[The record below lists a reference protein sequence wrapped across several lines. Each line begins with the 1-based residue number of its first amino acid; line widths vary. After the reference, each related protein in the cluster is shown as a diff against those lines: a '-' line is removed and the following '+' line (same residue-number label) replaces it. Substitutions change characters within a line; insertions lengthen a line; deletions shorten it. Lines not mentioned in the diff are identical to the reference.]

1 MPYLP
6 LSETG
11 LHDIDQLAER
21 MQELA
26 RETGAAMT
34 VVDRQGGQAVLRS
47 PPMLVF
53 IDEVHQLA
61 RRVQDT
67 LLPVL
72 EADDRMLRGSKVIID
87 ARDVSFVIATTDWGK
102 LREAFRSRV
111 RAVTLDSYNTAEVA
125 QMLRYRIE
133 SPAPGNGTAADVDPS
148 VGQLGD
154 NALVAIATAARAVPR
169 VALDLLREVGMALR
183 IRICTPDV
191 DAVWAH
197 LQKMVPCD
205 RRGLTSQDREYLRIV
220 AIRGPIGLD
229 NIATELG
236 TDRSNVEGAV
246 EPFLAQ
252 MGWVQ
257 RGPTRR
263 ILTASGKQLVA
274 QFQRSDG

>member
-11 LHDIDQLAER
+11 LRDIDQLADR
-21 MQELA
+21 MQERA
-26 RETGAAMT
+26 REASIPMT
-34 VVDRQGGQAVLRS
+34 VVDHQGGQAILHS

-53 IDEVHQLA
+53 IDEVHQLSA
-61 RRVQDT
+61 RVQDT

-72 EADDRMLRGSKVIID
+72 EADDRMLRGSRVIID

-111 RAVTLDSYNTAEVA
+111 RAVMLEPYNTDEVA

-133 SPAPGNGTAADVDPS
+133 AASRDHGTGADVDAA
-148 VGQLGD
+148 VAQLSED
-154 NALVAIATAARAVPR
+154 ALVAIATAARAVPR
-169 VALDLLREVGMALR
+169 VALDLLREIGMALR
-183 IRICTPDV
+183 IRICGPGV
-191 DAVWAH
+191 DAVWGH
-197 LQKMVPCD
+197 LRKMVPCD
-205 RRGLTSQDREYLRIV
+205 RQGLTSRDRTYLRIV
-220 AIRGPIGLD
+220 ANRGPIGLD

-236 TDRSNVEGAV
+236 IDRSNVEGAI

-257 RGPTRR
+257 RVSTGRTLTTSGRR
-263 ILTASGKQLVA
+263 LVA
-274 QFQRSDG
+274 QLPHPDG